1 MNQPPSEL
9 NLFQMPPDLT
19 GQVPALV
26 GQYLHPGLEPSPTGP
41 TSPTIDQT
49 CLNRPTRPTNAP
61 YVRS

>member
-1 MNQPPSEL
+1 MANILCYMEPE
-9 NLFQMPPDLT
+9 
-19 GQVPALV
+19 
-26 GQYLHPGLEPSPTGP
+26 LEPSPTGP